1 MSHQDGLTIWRKPG
15 NPGAR
20 PVPVEPGGMGP
31 WGKGRRAGN
40 PPPTSLRPPNPSYPW
55 ESCGEALLRLPAAHT
70 APSWGLPRLQ
80 EGWQLATK
88 DLCGTVLRFPQS
100 LKSCC
105 FASWSL
111 VGNCAFLQRVWSG
124 PQVTSGVL
132 SPRWEM
138 LEHQSSPNSGG
149 LSSR

>member
-1 MSHQDGLTIWRKPG
+1 MGSPSGESPETQVHDQCLWSQEEWVPG
-15 NPGAR
+15 ER
-20 PVPVEPGGMGP
+20 GGG
-31 WGKGRRAGN
+31 WAIH
-40 PPPTSLRPPNPSYPW
+40 PTHPYTPPNPSYPW

-111 VGNCAFLQRVWSG
+111 VWNCAFLQRVWSG
-124 PQVTSGVL
+124 LQVTSGVL

>member
-1 MSHQDGLTIWRKPG
+1 
-15 NPGAR
+15 
-20 PVPVEPGGMGP
+20 MGP
-31 WGKGRRAGN
+31 WGEGRRAGN
-40 PPPTSLRPPNPSYPW
+40 PPHTSLHRPPKPLLPLGKLWRSIA
-55 ESCGEALLRLPAAHT
+55 EAAGSSHSPIVGAAQAT
-70 APSWGLPRLQ
+70 

-88 DLCGTVLRFPQS
+88 DLCGTVLRFSQS

-111 VGNCAFLQRVWSG
+111 VGNCAILQRVWSG

-138 LEHQSSPNSGG
+138 LEHQSSPNSRG
-149 LSSR
+149 LSSRQARTKTCHCLFTAFSLLHSWEGH